1 MKQQAERNREE
12 EMELEDTIEKK
23 EAQEVTAGHHKDILK
38 KTNGMPAKSEGLISA
53 PGSLV
58 RAVLS

>member
-1 MKQQAERNREE
+1 
-12 EMELEDTIEKK
+12 MELEDTIEKK